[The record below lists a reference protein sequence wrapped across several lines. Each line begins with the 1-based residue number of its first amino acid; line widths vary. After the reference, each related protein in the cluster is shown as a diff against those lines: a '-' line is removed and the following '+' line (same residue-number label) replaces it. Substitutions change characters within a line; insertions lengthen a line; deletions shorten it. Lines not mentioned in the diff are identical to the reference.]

1 MAETTEAPKVAPATN
16 GVQPEPKRAPQ
27 IGEGRVQGSEYARQ
41 DWVANLEDGTTL
53 EDIMRPEFWSHNAAR
68 FQPYATIECRAE
80 DGTWIAYLVVTG
92 CDRTWA
98 RVALDRV
105 LKLTTGDVAATQAA
119 KHVAKW
125 KGPQHKWSAIRLS
138 DGELLKDGFLTEKD
152 AGAWIENHEKVIA

>member
-1 MAETTEAPKVAPATN
+1 MAETTESPKVAPAAN

-27 IGEGRVQGSEYARQ
+27 IGEGRVMGSEYARQ

-98 RVALDRV
+98 MPATRMASGPMRAPMTLAPIS
-105 LKLTTGDVAATQAA
+105 LGTPMMLTGRKSRCFISLPFLIQAA
-119 KHVAKW
+119 RAR
-125 KGPQHKWSAIRLS
+125 P
-138 DGELLKDGFLTEKD
+138 
-152 AGAWIENHEKVIA
+152 GASRESCG